1 MKRRRIYVAEPFYL
15 DLKIKAARAGKTVI
29 DFTRDLAVDYPVME
43 KKRRKNGLPK
53 F

>member
-1 MKRRRIYVAEPFYL
+1 MELKSINLYL
-15 DLKIKAARAGKTVI
+15 VKIKAAKAGKTVI
-29 DFTRDLAVDYPVME
+29 DFTRDLSVDYPVMD

>member
-15 DLKIKAARAGKTVI
+15 DLKIKAAKAGKTVI
-29 DFTRDLAVDYPVME
+29 DFTRDLAVEYPVMD